1 MNRDRITRG
10 RSYTESQTRLGLP
23 ERLERTL
30 IYPLSLLLGLFVP
43 VIGWVLAWLR
53 ERFDLVLGLG
63 VFFVEKNRNVRR
75 HALQSA
81 FVFGSLSVLLAIVG
95 FLKFLLGGIIVVG
108 GLISF
113 GLGLLGLII
122 FWVMIILAVF
132 LTIMAWFRPDYRLP
146 FISNLTDRM
155 I

>member
-1 MNRDRITRG
+1 MMNRDRITRG
-10 RSYTESQTRLGLP
+10 RSYTSSQTRLGLP

-30 IYPLSLLLGLFVP
+30 IYPLSVLLGVFVP
-43 VIGWVLAWLR
+43 VIGWVLAWL
-53 ERFDLVLGLG
+53 LGLG

-95 FLKFLLGGIIVVG
+95 FLKILLGGIIVVG
-108 GLISF
+108 GLITF
-113 GLGLLGLII
+113 GLGLLGGVI

-146 FISNLTDRM
+146 FISNLIDRM

>member
-43 VIGWVLAWLR
+43 GIGWVLAWL
-53 ERFDLVLGLG
+53 LGLG
-63 VFFVEKNRNVRR
+63 VFYFAKNRNVRR
-75 HALQSA
+75 HGLQSA
-81 FVFGSLSVLLAIVG
+81 FVFGTLSVLSAVVG
-95 FLKFLLGGIIVVG
+95 LLKIFLGGIPLLG
-108 GLISF
+108 FLTTF
-113 GLGLLGLII
+113 GLGLLGLVI

>member
-43 VIGWVLAWLR
+43 GIGWVLAWL
-53 ERFDLVLGLG
+53 LGIG

-81 FVFGSLSVLLAIVG
+81 FVFGSLSVLLAVVG

-108 GLISF
+108 GLITF